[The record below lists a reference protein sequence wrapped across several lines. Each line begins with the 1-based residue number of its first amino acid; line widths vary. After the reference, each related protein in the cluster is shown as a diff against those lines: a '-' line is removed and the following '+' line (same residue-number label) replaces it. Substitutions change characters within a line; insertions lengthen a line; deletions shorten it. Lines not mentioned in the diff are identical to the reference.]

1 VVVAVV
7 AVVAEAPLIWLT
19 AVAVQAVEQAGR
31 LAVVDLLRGAERAVA
46 PAQVAQTALPVVA
59 VVAEELSPALVVQA
73 GTYLT

>member
-59 VVAEELSPALVVQA
+59 VVAEELSPALVVQVEP
-73 GTYLT
+73 T